1 MKHNLTALCV
11 MSLALATAG
20 GAQTTASSSNSGTG
34 YTQAQLK
41 QLVKDANTSSQY
53 QALSVYYDN
62 QEKKYLAQATE
73 EKQEWERRSANV
85 MLTAAKYPR
94 PVDSSHYLYDY
105 YTYKAEKTGKLAAK
119 YVQLA
124 ASAASAGAKQ

>member
-1 MKHNLTALCV
+1 MTRNLTALCV

-20 GAQTTASSSNSGTG
+20 GAQTTTASSNRGTQ

-41 QLVKDANTSSQY
+41 QLVKDANTPSQY
-53 QALSVYYDN
+53 QTLAGYYDA
-62 QEKKYLAQATE
+62 QQKRYLAQAAE
-73 EKQEWERRSANV
+73 EKQEWARRSANV

-94 PVDSSHYLYDY
+94 PVNSAHYLYDY
-105 YTYKAEKTGKLAAK
+105 FTYKAGEAGQLAAK

-124 ASAASAGAKQ
+124 TPTAPTGVK